1 MYQRLTAMPL
11 MDLPRMPHPRVLQ
24 PRGGA
29 GLPPPPFAALAR
41 WGAVELSSRF
51 GSTGVARWAYV
62 AAEWPEERLLH
73 LVAVGAAPT
82 SAARTTAIT

>member
-1 MYQRLTAMPL
+1 MPL

-24 PRGGA
+24 RRGGA

-41 WGAVELSSRF
+41 WGAVEQSSRF

>member
-11 MDLPRMPHPRVLQ
+11 MDLPRMPHQRVLQ

-41 WGAVELSSRF
+41 WGAVEQSSRF
-51 GSTGVARWAYV
+51 GSTGVAR
-62 AAEWPEERLLH
+62 
-73 LVAVGAAPT
+73 
-82 SAARTTAIT
+82 